1 MDNPTQCKKN
11 LVGKANELLLMTF
24 ETAEERLLAKQNMA
38 WEEKNPKAIT
48 ATPLQ
53 KIVASLRK
61 VFLKHAHGSSKGLN
75 IVNPYNTLMEFLRI
89 SPAYLRAACVEEF
102 FPHPSTYH
110 ILWLSAPRSL
120 QHTFPMSVIWRGPM
134 LFSSLNR
141 VLILPI
147 HPPAPISLENP

>member
-11 LVGKANELLLMTF
+11 LVGKANELLLMMF
-24 ETAEERLLAKQNMA
+24 GTAEERLLAKQNMA

-89 SPAYLRAACVEEF
+89 SPAYLRATSPFTA
-102 FPHPSTYH
+102 TH
-110 ILWLSAPRSL
+110 ISHVCHMAWANA
-120 QHTFPMSVIWRGPM
+120 I
-134 LFSSLNR
+134 
-141 VLILPI
+141 LISEQGVDFT
-147 HPPAPISLENP
+147 HPPTSPNFT